1 MGSIASQYNS
11 SIIGTF
17 FSDFAAAISSFAR
30 RTKEHFYIARA
41 ERELRL
47 LDDRL
52 LADIGLNRSEITYV
66 VRKGNGR

>member
-1 MGSIASQYNS
+1 MGSIASNYNT

-17 FSDFAAAISSFAR
+17 LSDFAAAISTFVRSV
-30 RTKEHFYIARA
+30 KEHLSTARA

-66 VRKGNGR
+66 VRSGNGR

>member
-1 MGSIASQYNS
+1 MGSIASQYNA

-17 FSDFAAAISSFAR
+17 FHDLTGALVNSVVSLKDF
-30 RTKEHFYIARA
+30 IATSRA

-52 LADIGLNRSEITYV
+52 LDDIGLSRSDISYA
-66 VRKGNGR
+66 VRRGTGR